1 MNSDAATRLPVRA
14 VIEAIAAACGLEEA
28 KMPSDAPGLVLE
40 SAEGLVT
47 LIRPHPID
55 DTKVTVEIESA
66 DASAVAQGTIDESV
80 ARRALEA
87 MLDLGASLEE
97 CSDWA
102 LGLDDDDRFVLS
114 AAFGIT
120 AFRDTEHALAMIED
134 GQARAHSLAAAWE
147 GLLRRQAD

>member
-1 MNSDAATRLPVRA
+1 
-14 VIEAIAAACGLEEA
+14 
-28 KMPSDAPGLVLE
+28 MPSDAPGLVLE

-66 DASAVAQGTIDESV
+66 DASAIAQGTIDEPV
-80 ARRALEA
+80 AERALEA

-97 CSDWA
+97 FSDWA

-120 AFRDTEHALAMIED
+120 AFRDTEHALAMIQD

>member
-14 VIEAIAAACGLEEA
+14 VIEALAAACGLDEA
-28 KMPSDAPGLVLE
+28 EMPSDAPGLVLE
-40 SAEGLVT
+40 RAEGLVT

-66 DASAVAQGTIDESV
+66 DASAVAQGTIDGSV

-102 LGLDDDDRFVLS
+102 LGLDDDRFVLS

-120 AFRDTEHALAMIED
+120 AFRDTEHALAMIQD

>member
-1 MNSDAATRLPVRA
+1 V
-14 VIEAIAAACGLEEA
+14 
-28 KMPSDAPGLVLE
+28 
-40 SAEGLVT
+40 AE
-47 LIRPHPID
+47 
-55 DTKVTVEIESA
+55 
-66 DASAVAQGTIDESV
+66 
-80 ARRALEA
+80 RALEA

-97 CSDWA
+97 FSDWA

-120 AFRDTEHALAMIED
+120 AFRDTEHALAMIQD